1 MELSIKAK
9 LENVFKAKNFT
20 DSKSGE
26 VTEGKWQ
33 LNFIELVEG
42 EEGSQMVMHKVSIP
56 EEKAQQYKDKIGNTI
71 SVPVKAFVNKG
82 KLGFYGV

>member
-1 MELSIKAK
+1 MELLIKAK

-56 EEKAQQYKDKIGNTI
+56 EEKVQQYKDKIGNII